1 MKKTLLT
8 LASALL
14 LSNVVMAAELVP
26 VASVANLE
34 GSAVVSRGDA
44 SIALKNNMV
53 LLEGDK
59 VAVLEKSTLQLTY
72 ADCLV
77 SHQQNT
83 VVDVSASAPCAV
95 GQQFGVGAAEVTAGA
110 GSASGTGAAV
120 AGSTVAG
127 STVAGATAVVGGVTA
142 GTLIAAGLGIA
153 ALAAA
158 TSDNDSSSP

>member
-1 MKKTLLT
+1 MKKMLLT
-8 LASALL
+8 VASALL
-14 LSNVVMAAELVP
+14 LSNTVMAAEVVP

-59 VAVLEKSTLQLTY
+59 VAILEKSTLQLTY

-83 VVDVSASAPCAV
+83 VVDVSANAPCAV

-127 STVAGATAVVGGVTA
+127 ATAVVGGVTA

-158 TSDNDSSSP
+158 ATSDNDSSSP

>member
-14 LSNVVMAAELVP
+14 LSNVVMAAEAVP

-83 VVDVSASAPCAV
+83 VVDVSANAPCAV
-95 GQQFGVGAAEVTAGA
+95 GQQFGIGAAGG
-110 GSASGTGAAV
+110 GSADDDAGGLPTGKKV
-120 AGSTVAG
+120 LIGLL
-127 STVAGATAVVGGVTA
+127 VGGV
-142 GTLIAAGLGIA
+142 IAAIA
-153 ALAAA
+153 NDGGDAAPA
-158 TSDNDSSSP
+158 AVSPIAN

>member
-1 MKKTLLT
+1 MKKMLLT

-95 GQQFGVGAAEVTAGA
+95 GQQFGVGAAG
-110 GSASGTGAAV
+110 GGAAAPVGGAPV
-120 AGSTVAG
+120 AGGVAG
-127 STVAGATAVVGGVTA
+127 GGVITGGVITGGVIA
-142 GTLIAAGLGIA
+142 GGLIAGGLIAAAVDDGDQVAASPIA
-153 ALAAA
+153 
-158 TSDNDSSSP
+158 N

>member
-72 ADCLV
+72 ADCAV

-83 VVDVSASAPCAV
+83 VVDVSANAPCAV
-95 GQQFGVGAAEVTAGA
+95 GQPFGIGAAG
-110 GSASGTGAAV
+110 GGAANPP
-120 AGSTVAG
+120 
-127 STVAGATAVVGGVTA
+127 VVGGVA
-142 GTLIAAGLGIA
+142 GGGVTGLGIA
-153 ALAAA
+153 AAVGLGIVGITAA
-158 TSDNDSSSP
+158 SDDDDAPVSPTAVR

>member
-127 STVAGATAVVGGVTA
+127 ATAVVGGVTA

>member
-1 MKKTLLT
+1 MKKMLLT

-95 GQQFGVGAAEVTAGA
+95 GQQFGVGAAG
-110 GSASGTGAAV
+110 GGAAAPVGGGV
-120 AGSTVAG
+120 AGGGVAG
-127 STVAGATAVVGGVTA
+127 GGVITGGVIA
-142 GTLIAAGLGIA
+142 GGLIAGGLIAAAVDDGDQVAASPIA
-153 ALAAA
+153 
-158 TSDNDSSSP
+158 N